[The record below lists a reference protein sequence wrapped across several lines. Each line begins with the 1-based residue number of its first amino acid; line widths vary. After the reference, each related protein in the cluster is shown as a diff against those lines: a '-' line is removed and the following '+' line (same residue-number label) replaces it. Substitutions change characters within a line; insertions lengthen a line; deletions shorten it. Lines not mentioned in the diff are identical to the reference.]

1 MQQTRSGLTRGRQRF
16 YCSSMPM
23 QKANSKSFAHAF
35 KASIPV
41 LLGYVTIG
49 FGFGLLAVNKGYPVW
64 LALFMSIFVF
74 AGAAQYIGISLF
86 AAGATVAQIIL
97 VTLVAN
103 IRHAAYGLS
112 LISSFG
118 VHPKIKPYLIFALTD
133 ETYALLSSSTP
144 EEKTDGRF
152 LLTVSALNQF
162 YWVLGTALG
171 ALAGSLIPAQI
182 QGLDFALNA
191 LFIVLAVEQALR
203 LKKAVPF
210 VIAGLSIFLA
220 YRLVE
225 GSGAIALG
233 FLMAIAGLAVY
244 NKVRQGSTGGKT
256 NA

>member
-1 MQQTRSGLTRGRQRF
+1 MAR
-16 YCSSMPM
+16 PEP
-23 QKANSKSFAHAF
+23 NSKSFSRAF

-86 AAGATVAQIIL
+86 AAGATMAQIIL

-118 VHPKIKPYLIFALTD
+118 AHPKIKPYLIFALTD
-133 ETYALLSSSTP
+133 ETYALLSSSKP
-144 EEKTDGRF
+144 ENRADGRF
-152 LLTVSALNQF
+152 LLTVSALNQS
-162 YWVLGTALG
+162 YWVAGTALG

-210 VIAGLSIFLA
+210 VIAGLSIFIA

-233 FLMAIAGLAVY
+233 LLMAIAGLAVY
-244 NKVRQGSTGGKT
+244 NKIQGRHTEEKT

>member
-1 MQQTRSGLTRGRQRF
+1 MT
-16 YCSSMPM
+16 
-23 QKANSKSFAHAF
+23 KSENAPALPKAF
-35 KASIPV
+35 KASVPV

-64 LALFMSIFVF
+64 LALFMSVFVF

-86 AAGATVAQIIL
+86 AAGASITEIIL

-112 LISSFG
+112 LIASYRA
-118 VHPKIKPYLIFALTD
+118 HPKIKPYLIFALTD
-133 ETYALLSSSTP
+133 ETYALLSSSKP
-144 EEKTDGRF
+144 EDRADGGF
-152 LLTVSALNQF
+152 LLAVSALNQL
-162 YWVLGTALG
+162 YWVAGTALG
-171 ALAGSLIPAQI
+171 ALAGSLIPGRV

-210 VIAGLSIFLA
+210 LIAGISIFFA
-220 YRLVE
+220 YRVMD

-233 FLMAIAGLAVY
+233 LLIASASLAIYDRAERRKA
-244 NKVRQGSTGGKT
+244 KGGGD
-256 NA
+256 A

>member
-1 MQQTRSGLTRGRQRF
+1 MI
-16 YCSSMPM
+16 
-23 QKANSKSFAHAF
+23 KSPACPALSRAF
-35 KASIPV
+35 KASVPV

-49 FGFGLLAVNKGYPVW
+49 FGFGLLAVNKGYPAW
-64 LALFMSIFVF
+64 LALFMSVFVF

-86 AAGATVAQIIL
+86 AAGASIAEIVL

-118 VHPKIKPYLIFALTD
+118 AHPKIKPYLVFALTD
-133 ETYALLSSSTP
+133 ETYALLSSSKP
-144 EEKTDGRF
+144 EERADGGF

-162 YWVLGTALG
+162 YWVAGTALG
-171 ALAGSLIPAQI
+171 ALAGSLIPGRI

-203 LKKAVPF
+203 LKKAKPF
-210 VIAGLSIFLA
+210 VIAGLSVFFA
-220 YRLVE
+220 YRLME

-233 FLMAIAGLAVY
+233 LIIATASLAFY
-244 NKVRQGSTGGKT
+244 ESIERRKT
-256 NA
+256 KGENSA

>member
-1 MQQTRSGLTRGRQRF
+1 MRL
-16 YCSSMPM
+16 YCSSMVKPG
-23 QKANSKSFAHAF
+23 AHSKSFAYAF

-64 LALFMSIFVF
+64 LALFMSVFVF

-86 AAGATVAQIIL
+86 AAGAGMAQIIL

-118 VHPKIKPYLIFALTD
+118 AHPKIKPYLIFALTD
-133 ETYALLSSSTP
+133 ETYALLSSSKP
-144 EEKTDGRF
+144 EDRADGGY
-152 LLTVSALNQF
+152 LLMVSALNQS

-171 ALAGSLIPAQI
+171 AIAGSLMPAQI

-210 VIAGLSIFLA
+210 VIAGLSIFIA

-233 FLMAIAGLAVY
+233 LLMAIGSLAVY
-244 NKVRQGSTGGKT
+244 NRLFNKQPEGKT
-256 NA
+256 DA